1 MPEPTTPPTTEEVK
15 AAIAATTKAGDW
27 PGEFKLADGS
37 VVKAAN
43 WEEAFKTVADMKA
56 NTAAAL
62 RDREEQVR
70 QRQQELDE
78 LQRAGRSMPMPDPST
93 GFDEKKYWEL
103 ANQDPRL
110 ATRYALAAD
119 LGIENPDHLPL
130 LFSEMRNVATLS
142 ADNIEINTFMQRNP
156 DWPGNDTDADL
167 IIQRL
172 AEQNKPL
179 TADNLEYEYLKS
191 VRNGEIEPLGEEA
204 VAPYA
209 PPSLGGTG
217 LSRED
222 ANLLQQ
228 AQSIPDDKLDEFYR
242 RIGML
247 K

>member
-1 MPEPTTPPTTEEVK
+1 MADEKPVTNEDVK
-15 AAIAATTKAGDW
+15 AAIAATTPPASW
-27 PGEFKLADGS
+27 PGEFKLGDGT

-43 WEEAFKTVADMKA
+43 WEEAFQKVSEMKV
-56 NTAAAL
+56 NTATAL

-70 QRQQELDE
+70 LKQHELEE
-78 LQRAGRSMPMPDPST
+78 LQRAGRTMPMPDPAT

-167 IIQRL
+167 LINRL
-172 AEQNKPL
+172 AERNAPL
-179 TADNLEYEYLKS
+179 TADGLEYEYLKA
-191 VRNGEIEPLGEEA
+191 VRNGEIEPLGDEA
-204 VAPYA
+204 AAPFV
-209 PPSLGGTG
+209 PPSLGTGT
-217 LSRED
+217 LTRED
-222 ANLLQQ
+222 ANLLEQ
-228 AQSIPDDKLDEFYR
+228 ARNIPDDKLDEFYR

>member
-1 MPEPTTPPTTEEVK
+1 MPDPTPPTTEQVK
-15 AAIAATTKAGDW
+15 EAIAATTKTGDW
-27 PGEFKLADGS
+27 PGEFKLGDGT

-43 WEEAFKTVADMKA
+43 WEEAFQKVAEMKS

-62 RDREEQVR
+62 RDREEQIR
-70 QRQQELDE
+70 QRSQELEE
-78 LQRAGRSMPMPDPST
+78 LQNARRQMPMPDPST

-119 LGIENPDHLPL
+119 LGVENPDHLPL
-130 LFSEMRNVATLS
+130 LFNEMRNVATLS

-156 DWPGNDTDADL
+156 DWPGNDQDADL
-167 IIQRL
+167 LINRL
-172 AEQNKPL
+172 AERNAPL
-179 TADNLEYEYLKS
+179 TADGLEYEYLKA

-204 VAPYA
+204 ERPFA

-222 ANLLQQ
+222 ANLLEQ
-228 AQSIPDDKLDEFYR
+228 AKNIPDDKLDDFYR